1 MSHTMKIQA
10 ILYRSTPDISYL
22 LMKRPAD
29 RGDYWTPIT
38 GHVEANE
45 KLLDALAR
53 EIEEETGIS
62 EFSYIIDLRVP
73 QHFKKGGEEVEEH
86 AFGVQVDTDSIRISK
101 EHSEY
106 AWLSNDQANA
116 RLKWEAHKTSLQVL
130 NDMINL

>member
-1 MSHTMKIQA
+1 MKIQA
-10 ILYRSTPDISYL
+10 ILYRSSPDIMYL

-45 KLLDALAR
+45 KLLDALGR

-73 QHFKKGGEEVEEH
+73 QRFVKGDEEVEEH
-86 AFGVQVDTDSIRISK
+86 AFGVQVDTEKIRLSK

-106 AWLSNDQANA
+106 AWLTYDEANA
-116 RLKWEAHKTSLQVL
+116 RLKWDAHKTSLQVL

>member
-1 MSHTMKIQA
+1 MSQTMKIQA

-73 QHFKKGGEEVEEH
+73 QRFKKGDEEVEEH

-106 AWLSNDQANA
+106 AWLSYDEANA
-116 RLKWEAHKTSLQVL
+116 RLKWDAHKTSLQVL